1 MAISDARLSRLMHS
15 IISYNA
21 FTDEH
26 YITLPDDIVE
36 LLDLCAGD
44 TLEWVIQD
52 NKVYIKNKRLVNDE
66 KL

>member
-1 MAISDARLSRLMHS
+1 MHS